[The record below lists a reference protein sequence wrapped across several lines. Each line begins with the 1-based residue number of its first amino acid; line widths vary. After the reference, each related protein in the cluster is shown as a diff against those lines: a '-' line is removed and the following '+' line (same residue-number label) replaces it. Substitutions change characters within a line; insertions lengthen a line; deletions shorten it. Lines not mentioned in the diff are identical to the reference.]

1 MPGDIRRQILLL
13 EKYAKSTFDIVG
25 NLSHSLAFKI
35 LKWLSVRELLY
46 VETVSKKWQETV
58 HHPSFW
64 KYHCLRITATD
75 PMPLRP
81 PQTPDG
87 WLVD

>member
-1 MPGDIRRQILLL
+1 MPGDIRLQVNLL

-25 NLSHSLAFKI
+25 NLSHDLAFKI
-35 LKWLSVRELLY
+35 LKCLSVRELLNA
-46 VETVSKKWQETV
+46 ETVSKKWQETV
-58 HHPSFW
+58 HHPSLW

-75 PMPLRP
+75 PTRLKP

-87 WLVD
+87 W